1 MMEIRYL
8 ADPERFPRMTTKEL
22 RKTFLVEKLFKPG
35 KLEMLYSDTE
45 RAVVAGIV
53 PIEKTLE
60 IKGGKELASDYF
72 AQRREVG
79 IINIGAAGSITVDN
93 QEYRLEKLDALYIG
107 RGARE
112 ILFASAD
119 PENPAEFYLL
129 SYPAHKEYPTK
140 LIHKSAANQVK
151 LGSMEASNKRI
162 IYQYIRPG
170 VAESCQMVMGLTI
183 LEPGCVWN
191 TFPPH
196 THARRTEIYMYF
208 DLAEDARIFHLMG
221 PASETRHLVMKNK
234 EVVLSPSWSI
244 HAGAGSSSYTFIWGM
259 GGENQEFD
267 DMDFVEINAIR

>member
-1 MMEIRYL
+1 MEIRYL
-8 ADPERFPRMTTKEL
+8 ADPERFVRMTTKEL
-22 RKTFLVEKLFKPG
+22 RETFLVERLFKPG
-35 KLEMLYSDTE
+35 KLKMLYSDTE

-53 PIEKTLE
+53 PVKETLVL
-60 IKGGKELASDYF
+60 KGGKELASDYF
-72 AQRREVG
+72 AQRREIG
-79 IINIGAAGSITVDN
+79 IINIGATGTGIVDGQN
-93 QEYRLEKLDALYIG
+93 YQLEKLDALYIG
-107 RGARE
+107 RGAKAIE
-112 ILFASAD
+112 FTSAD

-140 LIHKSAANQVK
+140 LIHQSDANKVE
-151 LGSMEASNKRI
+151 LGSLEASNKRI

-170 VAESCQMVMGLTI
+170 VAESCQLVMGLTI

-196 THARRTEIYMYF
+196 THARRTEIYFYF
-208 DLAEDARIFHLMG
+208 DLAEEARVFHLMG

-234 EVVLSPSWSI
+234 EAVLSPSWSI

-267 DMDFVEINAIR
+267 DMDFIEINDIR